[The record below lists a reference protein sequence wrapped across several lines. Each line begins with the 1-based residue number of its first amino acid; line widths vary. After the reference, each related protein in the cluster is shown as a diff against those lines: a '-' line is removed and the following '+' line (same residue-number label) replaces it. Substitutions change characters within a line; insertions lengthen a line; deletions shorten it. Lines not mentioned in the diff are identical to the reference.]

1 MATPANRRLMFLL
14 SAANR
19 RVQRWI
25 EAEMAAKGGLSSAQ
39 SGVLFFLAKRD
50 GALIGE
56 AAEALDAAP
65 SAMTGLIDRMERA
78 GLVERRADPQD
89 RRAQRIHMTTKG
101 LAARDYAKSGLDS
114 INTRITEGFTEAEVD
129 IIARWLTQLQQR
141 FPEGDSK

>member
-1 MATPANRRLMFLL
+1 MATPPNRRLMFLL

-25 EAEMAAKGGLSSAQ
+25 EAEMAAKGGLTAAQ

-78 GLVERRADPQD
+78 GLVERRPDPQD
-89 RRAQRIHMTTKG
+89 RRAQRIHMTDKG

-114 INTRITEGFTEAEVD
+114 INARITDGFTEAEVD